1 MNFIF
6 LMYCFVLLTYAMPGR
21 RGGQWGG
28 GRGGGGEGEIL
39 NKHACSKYK
48 EMYEI
53 SKKSSSSTFT
63 LKIDINL
70 RYLFILAS
78 LAGRNGE

>member
-1 MNFIF
+1 MQ
-6 LMYCFVLLTYAMPGR
+6 CPG
-21 RGGQWGG
+21 GEGVSGAGG
-28 GRGGGGEGEIL
+28 GGGGGEGEIL